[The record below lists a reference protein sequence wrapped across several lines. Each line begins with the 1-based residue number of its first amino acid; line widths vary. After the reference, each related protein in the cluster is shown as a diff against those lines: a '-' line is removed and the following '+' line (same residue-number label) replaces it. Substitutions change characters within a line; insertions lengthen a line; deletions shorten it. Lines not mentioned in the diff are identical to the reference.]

1 MNVIPQ
7 SLSDP
12 DELRRRIRKE
22 HNAKQRDRYRS
33 VQLALAG
40 HTAPQIAE
48 KIGRSRRF
56 VQRWV
61 YAYRDAGLNAIAA
74 TKQTGQ
80 PTKLPRHQEKV
91 FLNHLA
97 AEQRILRGRDI
108 AKMLEKHFGVTY
120 TVQGAYDLLHRLG
133 YEPLKPRP
141 VNPKKDPKAEE
152 AFKQAAPLL
161 SKPSETNTPISKSKF
176 GSRTN
181 ADLAKRDA

>member
-1 MNVIPQ
+1 MNVIPK

-12 DELRRRIRKE
+12 HEVRRRIRTE
-22 HNAKQRDRYRS
+22 HNAKQRDRYRA
-33 VQLALAG
+33 VHLALAG

-61 YAYRDAGLNAIAA
+61 YAYREAGLNAMTA

-80 PTKLPRHQEKV
+80 PTKLPRHQETI
-91 FLNHLA
+91 FLNHLT
-97 AEQRILRGRDI
+97 AEHRVLRGRDI
-108 AKMLEKHFGVTY
+108 ARILEEHFGVTY

-141 VNPKKDPKAEE
+141 VNPKKDPEAEE

-161 SKPSETNTPISKSKF
+161 SKPSENNIPISKSKC

-181 ADLAKRDA
+181 ADSVKRDA